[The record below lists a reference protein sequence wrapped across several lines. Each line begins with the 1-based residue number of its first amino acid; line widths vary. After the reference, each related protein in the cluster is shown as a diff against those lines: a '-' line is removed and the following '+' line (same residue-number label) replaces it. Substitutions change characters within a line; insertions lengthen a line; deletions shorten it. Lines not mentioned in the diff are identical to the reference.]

1 MCSLLATDLTHF
13 SWSVNPSEG
22 IICSKGGLYG
32 GKMHSDSTAS
42 PIGRKVLVKSNMQIQ
57 Q

>member
-1 MCSLLATDLTHF
+1 MCSLLATDLTRF

-22 IICSKGGLYG
+22 IICSKGYWYG

-42 PIGRKVLVKSNMQIQ
+42 PIGRKVLVKSKIQIQ